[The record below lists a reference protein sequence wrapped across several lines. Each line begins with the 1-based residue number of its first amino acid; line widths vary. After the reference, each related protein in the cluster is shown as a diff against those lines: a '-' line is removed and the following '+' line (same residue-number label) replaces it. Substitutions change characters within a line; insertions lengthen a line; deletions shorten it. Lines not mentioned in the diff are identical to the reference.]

1 MTHSPLSP
9 HLAFIHQRLPT
20 WLTQTS
26 TPQRQTLERRIRRS
40 HAASR
45 RVAETLAPL
54 EDIEAFC
61 RPLLEQALGDWFA
74 DTTLP
79 AVDQG
84 RVLQSDNDH
93 SWLEAALQNFDSG
106 ARPTLLDA
114 AGATQRSTVDVDT
127 FVKGV
132 RNLDLGQRYR
142 DHLADQIDTDAFRE
156 QLRQH
161 DHAAFAAALSLA
173 HLQGRVKTLGASLG
187 ETVVSGMDDAARREL
202 HCSFLSLF
210 GIPLNGP
217 MLIHLDPSRKVDICL
232 LYLPGHPSSPLRQ
245 YDSQPAAVAAL
256 TERLWKARERQF
268 FTRYVDLA
276 SQPRFAA
283 QLRAILYPRYPY
295 AQMQPSPPVLEKHE
309 TFSWIKRAFPSPKDI
324 WQETLDKNARLRFT
338 VTPWAKD
345 AFVERARTQVERRLQ
360 DAASL
365 VVPTAQR
372 DALAQL
378 ARIEGWLGVGLTVL
392 NVAGF
397 FLPGLGEL
405 MLVVGGAQLVDEF
418 LEGVHSA
425 NEGDADAAIHQL
437 FDVFENLVQFAALG
451 TAARFSEPVDVLQ
464 GWHQVGS
471 PGQERLWHGGLAPF
485 ARARPWPE
493 GHTVGSKGLY
503 DWQGQQW
510 LERDALALPLE
521 QADGGTLHLAAAEG
535 HRHRPSLLGDGQGRW
550 LLEQDRPLA
559 WPQDKLLRHLG
570 PLGAGLEPAALD
582 RALIASGYDANRLR
596 QTLANHHPLPA
607 LLIDTLEALGAHSVS
622 GATPEPALANAITR
636 VFPTLSRPVRAEI
649 LTQAAPRDLNQLQRT
664 GRLPLRMAES
674 ARLYVR
680 ESRIS
685 KALARFHQTSGSAAD
700 RDALALGALQRLPGW
715 TGEVRIEIRE
725 ARLGGPL
732 QAAAGKPGQPAKVL
746 ARTSR
751 GYTAYD
757 EHGLELAGD
766 SDLFRA
772 LLQALP
778 DSERDAL
785 GVRIGEAGNLRDKLF
800 EQAAGDRRRAAS
812 DLGMAPV
819 RPLYRLP
826 SLLPGERRLGYRLS
840 GGARGWVSDDDL
852 FNQLFPPTPTDDRE
866 MLRLR
871 LRYQAGDQ
879 PGAFGRLLTRMRA
892 DYRLL
897 DFELQRWVHDPEGV
911 SVAGLEQRRTARQAL
926 AQRLRSAW
934 RREPTGDPSSS
945 IDHVSLLMEVHQL
958 DSLPRIPVRLPHV
971 RQLAINGLSDPHAV
985 GLEPLLRA
993 FPGVR
998 HLDLAQNALNRLPAT
1013 LADLNELQSLDLSEN
1028 NIDLDDTGSLAVI
1041 GQMPHLRRLNLTEGV
1056 QDLSISALEGLARLP
1071 ALSWFQADS
1080 NELALG
1086 AEHFQVLQ
1094 RWPALRGISLG
1105 HNAIVLDEAGRAAL
1119 ARLSHLEALLLQ
1131 ENPLS
1136 LAPDVTGWSAL
1147 QQLDLESTGISQWPE
1162 GLTALMNQ
1170 RPLALRQFDLSNN
1183 TLTEAPDLRDSA
1195 FARSVRDDVPD
1206 IAYSLNDNPF
1216 SEAAR
1221 LRLEDA
1227 GLQTTAP
1234 GRGPIEWSSGWPAEL
1249 QIHLSDTAEDPQWQA
1264 LYELF
1269 DRLMYSADYQR
1280 SADAMRNRMQQVVRV
1295 LAGDLE
1301 TMQASSWGRAQLQ
1314 QQIDDLLRDAGQ
1326 QCVDQASLLFQQ
1338 VETDVQ
1344 VWQAVNHAMPG
1355 MTDEAVAVEA
1365 AGSLYR
1371 QRLLDARV
1379 ADLYQ
1384 ARVAR
1389 RRFLAQATDDLQR
1402 QAAPPRH
1409 PDDDIADSALTEPDY
1424 LLDELEIAL
1433 HARMQLRGRL
1443 RLPAQPGEIR
1453 FAYLARLSEATLQ
1466 RLAAG
1471 VEGDFDAPRLGQWAV
1486 AQPFWQ
1492 AWLRRLSPQDFESL
1506 ARTWEGASEY
1516 FDALG
1521 SAGGLEGNYTGPPV
1535 PDGFINA
1542 LQREMTD
1549 VPGLAWRR
1557 HGITQ
1562 RYDLT
1567 AARFAHHAPTLLERV
1582 GGVLLRARQDTET
1595 ALLET
1600 LTNTLVNAHV
1610 QAGESPT

>member
-20 WLTQTS
+20 WLAQTS
-26 TPQRQTLERRIRRS
+26 TPQRHTLERRIRRS

-61 RPLLEQALGDWFA
+61 RPLLEQALGDWFP

-84 RVLQSDNDH
+84 RVLLNGNDQ

-114 AGATQRSTVDVDT
+114 AGATQRSTVEVDA

-142 DHLADQIDTDAFRE
+142 DHLADQIDTAAFRE

-161 DHAAFAAALSLA
+161 DQAAFAAALSLA
-173 HLQGRVKTLGASLG
+173 HLQGRVKALGASIG

-217 MLIHLDPSRKVDICL
+217 MLIHLAPSRKIDICL

-283 QLRAILYPRYPY
+283 RLRAILYPRYPY
-295 AQMQPSPPVLEKHE
+295 ADMHPTPPVLEKGE
-309 TFSWIKRAFPSPKDI
+309 TFSWIRRAFPAPGDI

-338 VTPWAKD
+338 ITPWAKD

-360 DAASL
+360 DAATL
-365 VVPTAQR
+365 AVPTAQR
-372 DALAQL
+372 DTLAQL

-392 NVAGF
+392 NVASL

-405 MLVVGGAQLVDEF
+405 MLVVGGAQLIDEF

-425 NEGDADAAIHQL
+425 NESDADAAIQQL

-451 TAARFSEPVDVLQ
+451 AAVRFSEPAGILQ
-464 GWHQVGS
+464 GWHQIGVAGT
-471 PGQERLWHGGLAPF
+471 ERLWHGGLAPF
-485 ARARPWPE
+485 AKPRPWPE
-493 GHTVGSKGLY
+493 GHAIGAKGLH

-510 LERDALALPLE
+510 LQRGTLDLPLD
-521 QADGGTLHLAAAEG
+521 QAEDGTWRLGAARG
-535 HRHRPSLLGDGQGRW
+535 HRHRPTLLGNGQGTW
-550 LLEQDRPLA
+550 LLEHDRPLA
-559 WPQDKLLRHLG
+559 WPQDTLLRHLG
-570 PLGAGLEPAALD
+570 PLAGGLDQTALQ
-582 RALIASGYDANRLR
+582 RALASSGYDASVLR
-596 QTLANHHPLPA
+596 QVLENHRPLPA
-607 LLIDTLEALGAHSVS
+607 LLVDSLEALGARPLHS
-622 GATPEPALANAITR
+622 ATSEPASADILARA
-636 VFPTLSRPVRAEI
+636 FPSLSRPARTEI
-649 LTQAAPRDLNQLQRT
+649 LAQANPRDLEQLQRS
-664 GRLPLRMAES
+664 GRLPLRMAED

-680 ESRIS
+680 EGRIN
-685 KALARFHQTSGSAAD
+685 KALACFHQAAGNATD

-715 TGEVRIEIRE
+715 TGGVRIEIRE
-725 ARLGGPL
+725 ARLGGAL
-732 QAAAGKPGQPAKVL
+732 KATTGKPGQPAKIL
-746 ARTSR
+746 ARTGS
-751 GYTAYD
+751 GYTPYD
-757 EHGLELAGD
+757 ENGNALGGE

-778 DSERDAL
+778 DSERDTL
-785 GVRIGEAGNLRDKLF
+785 GLQISQAGSLRDRLF
-800 EQAAGDRRRAAS
+800 EQAAGDRRQAAL
-812 DLGMAPV
+812 DLGMTSV
-819 RPLYRLP
+819 RALYRLP
-826 SLLPGERRLGYRLS
+826 SRLPGDRRLGYRLS
-840 GGARGWVSDDDL
+840 GRARGWVSDDEL

-871 LRYQAGDQ
+871 LRYQAGDH

-897 DFELQRWVHDPEGV
+897 DFELQRWVHDPDGV
-911 SVAGLEQRRTARQAL
+911 AVTALEHRRAAREAL
-926 AQRLRSAW
+926 AQRIRSAW
-934 RREPTGDPSSS
+934 RREGTGDPSSS
-945 IDHVSLLMEVHQL
+945 IDHVALLLEAHQQ
-958 DSLPRIPVRLPHV
+958 DSLPRIPVQLPHV
-971 RQLAINGLSDPHAV
+971 RQLTVNGLTDPHV
-985 GLEPLLRA
+985 TGLEQLLKA

-1013 LADLNELQSLDLSEN
+1013 LAELSELQSLDLSEN
-1028 NIDLDDTGSLAVI
+1028 NIDLEAAGSLAMI
-1041 GQMPHLRRLNLTEGV
+1041 SRMPRLRRLNLTDGV
-1056 QDLSISALEGLARLP
+1056 QGLSTAVLDGLAQLP
-1071 ALSWFQADS
+1071 ALSWFQADA
-1080 NELALG
+1080 NELTLG
-1086 AEHFQVLQ
+1086 AEHFQALQ

-1105 HNAIVLDEAGRAAL
+1105 RNAIVLDEASRAAL
-1119 ARLSHLEALLLQ
+1119 AGLNHLEALLLY

-1136 LAPDVTGWSAL
+1136 LAPDVSGWTAL
-1147 QQLDLESTGISQWPE
+1147 QQLDLESTGISQWPQ

-1170 RPLALRQFDLSNN
+1170 RPLALRQFDLSHNV
-1183 TLTEAPDLRDSA
+1183 LTDAPDLRDSA
-1195 FARSVRDDVPD
+1195 FAHSVRDDVPD
-1206 IAYSLNDNPF
+1206 FAYSLNANPF

-1221 LRLEDA
+1221 QRLEAA
-1227 GLQTTAP
+1227 GLQTTVP
-1234 GRGPIEWSSGWPAEL
+1234 GRGPIEWSSGWPADL
-1249 QIHLSDTAEDPQWQA
+1249 QVHLSDTAEDPHWQA
-1264 LYELF
+1264 LYQLF
-1269 DRLMYSADYQR
+1269 DRLMHSAEYQR
-1280 SADAMRNRMQQVVRV
+1280 NPDVMRGRMQQVVRL

-1301 TMQASSWGRAQLQ
+1301 AMHPSSWGRAQLQ
-1314 QQIDDLLRDAGQ
+1314 QQIDDQLRDAGQ

-1355 MTDEAVAVEA
+1355 MSDEAVAVTV

-1371 QRLLDARV
+1371 QQLLDARV
-1379 ADLYQ
+1379 GDLYQ

-1389 RRFLAQATDDLQR
+1389 RRFLEQATDDLQR

-1409 PDDDIADSALTEPDY
+1409 PDDDIEDASLTEPDY
-1424 LLDELEIAL
+1424 LLDELEMAL
-1433 HARMQLRGRL
+1433 HARMQLRSRL

-1471 VEGDFDAPRLGQWAV
+1471 VERDFDARRLSQWAA

-1492 AWLRRLSPQDFESL
+1492 AWLQRLSPQAFESL

-1521 SAGGLEGNYTGPPV
+1521 NAGGVEGDYTGPPV

-1542 LQREMTD
+1542 LQRDMAD
-1549 VPGLAWRR
+1549 IQGLAWRR

-1567 AARFAHHAPTLLERV
+1567 AARFAHHAPALLDRA
-1582 GGVLLRARQDTET
+1582 GGALLQARQSTET

-1600 LTNTLVNAHV
+1600 LTNTLINAHV
-1610 QAGESPT
+1610 QAGESTT